1 MGVMV
6 RHKMQQ
12 LDKEITA
19 EVTAALQSHQTWQET
34 ETEPLGPLAA
44 AAYAWP
50 ILNKTYFLW
59 LPSLPGCHET
69 FKNLIKGDI
78 LNYIVQING
87 KKTYRTGRLFIH
99 LCTDLS
105 LSFLL
110 FKMGIKIAPAS
121 GNCHE
126 VLKKQFIQQTH
137 IVPWPDT
144 DLSSLPMFTH
154 SIHILVSYSC
164 SNKLAHT
171 GCLKTI
177 EMFSPSFGS

>member
-12 LDKEITA
+12 LDKGITA

-69 FKNLIKGDI
+69 LKNLIKGDI

-126 VLKKQFIQQTH
+126 VLKKTVHSANTYSTMTRYWSKFFTNVHTFNPH
-137 IVPWPDT
+137 I
-144 DLSSLPMFTH
+144 
-154 SIHILVSYSC
+154 SILQ
-164 SNKLAHT
+164 LQ
-171 GCLKTI
+171 
-177 EMFSPSFGS
+177 